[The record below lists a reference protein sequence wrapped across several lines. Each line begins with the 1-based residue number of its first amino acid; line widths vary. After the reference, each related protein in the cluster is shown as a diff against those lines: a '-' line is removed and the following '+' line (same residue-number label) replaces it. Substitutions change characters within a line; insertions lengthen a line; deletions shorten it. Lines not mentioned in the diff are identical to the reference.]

1 MPKNAVLSNKDKE
14 NALKIK
20 RIIPIIA
27 IYAVMVALALVA
39 NFINPGFLSVGNIYS
54 IVKQMAF
61 LGIACI
67 GQTLIILTGGIDLSL
82 RNVILLANVLA
93 AQMINGKPENT
104 WTTFGFIMLVC
115 VVIGVVNGAGVTFL
129 KIPAM
134 VMTLASG
141 TVCYGATMLYCK
153 GAPGGHASPILTFLA
168 NQKLFGAFN
177 GVFFI
182 WVALVVITIV
192 VLKCTTFGRSIYA
205 VGTNSEAARH
215 AGINVPLVH
224 IACYVIA
231 AVMAGITG
239 FLFLGFTESGYL
251 STAASYNMDSIA
263 AVVIGGTSI
272 MGGAG
277 GYVGTIAGV
286 GIMIVLDSLMTIL
299 HMAESGKQ
307 IFQGLLIVVLLVV
320 VYSRKKKN

>member
-1 MPKNAVLSNKDKE
+1 MLKNNSLKLKKVLPVI
-14 NALKIK
+14 L
-20 RIIPIIA
+20 
-27 IYAVMVALALVA
+27 IYVVMVVMALIA
-39 NFINPGFLSVGNIYS
+39 NMINPGFLSVDNVYS
-54 IVKQMAF
+54 IVKQVAF

-82 RNVILLANVLA
+82 RYVILLSNVLA
-93 AQMINGKPENT
+93 AQMINGREEYT

-115 VVIGVVNGAGVTFL
+115 VVIGIVNGAGVTFL

-134 VMTLASG
+134 VMTLAMG
-141 TVCYGATMLYCK
+141 TVLYGITLLYCK
-153 GAPGGHASPILTFLA
+153 GAPGGHASATLSAIA
-168 NQKLFGAFN
+168 NQKIFGMFN

-182 WVALVVITIV
+182 WVALAAITIIL
-192 VLKCTTFGRSIYA
+192 LKCTTFGRSIYA
-205 VGTNSEAARH
+205 IGTNAESARYS
-215 AGINVPLVH
+215 GIKVPLVQ
-224 IACYVIA
+224 IAVYVIA
-231 AVMAGITG
+231 AVTAGITG
-239 FLFLGFTESGYL
+239 FLFLGYTESGYL

-272 MGGAG
+272 MGGKG

-286 GIMIVLDSLMTIL
+286 GIMMILSSLMTIL

-307 IFQGLLIVVLLVV
+307 IFQGVLIVVLLVL